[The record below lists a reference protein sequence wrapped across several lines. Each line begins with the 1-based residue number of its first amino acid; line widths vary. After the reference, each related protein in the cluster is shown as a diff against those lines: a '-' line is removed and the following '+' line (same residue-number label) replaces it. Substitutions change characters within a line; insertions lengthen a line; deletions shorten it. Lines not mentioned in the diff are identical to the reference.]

1 MWLAAALVGCIVQT
15 NDPGTP
21 GAPGT
26 IELSWTVG
34 AAGCEAAGVADI
46 EVQVGQQTQT
56 FACAAGEATIS
67 AAPGRYDIDAIGL
80 DADGAER
87 YSGSTSVSVISDET
101 SSAHVVL
108 SALPAALRLTWF
120 FENGRLCSA
129 NGVSDISATLFD
141 DQDFLIDEQ
150 DVDCDAGELEFAELM
165 PGTYAAVLVAHD
177 GSGVPLFEGDAT
189 ADLDKGD
196 HLMVEVEL
204 FAH

>member
-1 MWLAAALVGCIVQT
+1 MWLAAALVGCIVHT

-21 GAPGT
+21 GANGT

-56 FACAAGEATIS
+56 FTCESGAATIS

-80 DADGAER
+80 DATGAER
-87 YSGSTSVSVISDET
+87 YSGTTSVSVISEDT
-101 SSAHVVL
+101 SSAHIVL
-108 SALPAALRLTWF
+108 SALPAALQVTWF
-120 FENGRLCSA
+120 FENGRLCAA

-141 DQDFLIDEQ
+141 DQDFLIDEL
-150 DVDCDAGELEFAELM
+150 DVDCDDGQLEFADLM
-165 PGTYAAVLVAHD
+165 PGAYAAVLVAHD
-177 GSGVPLFEGDAT
+177 GSGVPLFEGDVT

-196 HLMVEVEL
+196 HLVVEVEL